1 MARSINR
8 LRKLATYRSRLERV
22 QEARL
27 ALARRD
33 SMQRENSL
41 QESRGRL
48 DAMLSLEGAN
58 RGEVD
63 PAVLAAGSGYAVR
76 MNREIRTRARTLQ
89 HYRSL
94 EDKERQQVLE
104 LRRDRRAM
112 ESLLERELEREA
124 EEERRTQAKR
134 LDERAGQTWL
144 RNRG

>member
-1 MARSINR
+1 MARSISR
-8 LRKLATYRSRLERV
+8 LRKLATYRGRLERV

-33 SMQRENSL
+33 SLQRETSL
-41 QESRGRL
+41 MESRSRL

-63 PAVLAAGSGYAVR
+63 PAVLAASSGYAVR
-76 MNREIRTRARTLQ
+76 MNREIEARARALQ

-94 EDKERQQVLE
+94 EDKERQQTLE

-112 ESLLERELEREA
+112 ESLLERELERQA
-124 EEERRTQAKR
+124 EEERRIQAQR
-134 LDERAGQTWL
+134 LDERAGQAWL
-144 RNRG
+144 RKRG

>member
-1 MARSINR
+1 MARSIAR

-33 SMQRENSL
+33 SMQRESSL
-41 QESRGRL
+41 QESRERL

-63 PAVLAAGSGYAVR
+63 PAVLAAGSGYVVR
-76 MNREIRTRARTLQ
+76 VNREIETRARALQ

-112 ESLLERELEREA
+112 ESLLERELERQA
-124 EEERRTQAKR
+124 EEERRTQAQL